1 MAVAKAVILA
11 RGLGTRMQRP
21 VEDLR
26 LGQEVEVLAERGWKP
41 LIPIARNR
49 PFLDYSIEVLRRAGF
64 KKVCI
69 VIGPEH
75 ISVKNYYEKV
85 DRALPDLEI
94 DFANQQ
100 EPLGTADAV
109 YAAKEFAGSD
119 SFVVANGDN
128 LYSIDCL
135 KMLRDQLEEICYVAG
150 FEREALIAGSN
161 YTAERVK
168 KFAVMQVDG
177 ELHLSRIVEKPDN
190 PEAYTTSYGIL
201 VNMNLFRFTHDI
213 FWACERIKPH
223 PVRGEFELSSAVQ
236 LLVDERRVPV
246 KVLVARAGV
255 LDLTYRDDI
264 VAVRDRLQ
272 GLDLS
277 F

>member
-1 MAVAKAVILA
+1 MVVAKAVILA

-26 LGQEVEVLAERGWKP
+26 LGQEVEFLAERGWKP

-49 PFLDYSIEVLRRAGF
+49 PFLDYSIEALKRAGF

-85 DRALPDLEI
+85 DRNLPDLEI

-135 KMLRDQLEEICYVAG
+135 KMLRHQPEEICYVAG
-150 FEREALIAGSN
+150 FERETLVADSN
-161 YTAERVK
+161 YTLERVK

-177 ELHLSRIVEKPDN
+177 GLHLRRIVEKPDN

-223 PVRGEFELSSAVQ
+223 PVRGEYELSSAVQ

-246 KVLVARAGV
+246 KVLVARASV

-264 VAVRDRLQ
+264 VAVRDRLE

>member
-1 MAVAKAVILA
+1 M
-11 RGLGTRMQRP
+11 
-21 VEDLR
+21 
-26 LGQEVEVLAERGWKP
+26 
-41 LIPIARNR
+41 IPIARDR
-49 PFLDYSIEVLRRAGF
+49 PFLDYSIEALKRAGF

-75 ISVKNYYEKV
+75 DSVKNYYEKV

-128 LYSIDCL
+128 LYSADCL
-135 KMLRDQLEEICYVAG
+135 EMLRRQQEEMCYVAG
-150 FEREALIAGSN
+150 FEREALIAESN
-161 YTAERVK
+161 YTTERVK

-177 ELHLSRIVEKPDN
+177 GLHLCRIVEKPDN
-190 PEAYTTSYGIL
+190 PEAYTTPHGIL
-201 VNMNLFRFTHDI
+201 VNMNLFRFTHHI

-223 PVRGEFELSSAVQ
+223 PVRGEYELSSAVQ
-236 LLVDERRVPV
+236 LLVDERKVPV
-246 KVLVARAGV
+246 KVLIAKAGV

-264 VAVRDRLQ
+264 VAVKDRLK
-272 GLDLS
+272 GSDLS